1 MTKLNCSYIIYTDRT
16 LGGILKIIISNYS
29 DMPIYEQIKSQIK
42 RDIISGDLKEGDK
55 LPSIRKLA
63 KELKISVITTKRAFD
78 DLEKEGFVH
87 SVQGKGNFVSYNNN
101 ELIIEE
107 YILKTENCLKQAM
120 EYADLAGLSIE
131 ELIDILKLLEVEDE

>member
-1 MTKLNCSYIIYTDRT
+1 M
-16 LGGILKIIISNYS
+16 KIIISNQS
-29 DMPIYEQIKSQIK
+29 DSPIYRQITSQIK

-78 DLEKEGFVH
+78 DLEKEGFVN

-101 ELIIEE
+101 EVIREE
-107 YILKTENCLKQAM
+107 YILRVEKHLKKAV
-120 EYADLAGLSIE
+120 EYSKLAGLSIN
-131 ELIDILKLLEVEDE
+131 ELIDILNVLEVDDE